1 MAGAGVEPVEHMVV
15 AVRVNAHTGL
25 EEPGPAAPIP
35 RPNSPSGTKR
45 SPGSP
50 SGEYFFPLLLMSQTS
65 LLPRLE
71 KQEMIDMRGFVAWI
85 LGLGLAA
92 NGLAMLVVPMGR
104 YCARG
109 CGRLAVHPAFGA

>member
-1 MAGAGVEPVEHMVV
+1 MAGAGVGPVEHMGV
-15 AVRVNAHTGL
+15 AVRVNAHTGF

-35 RPNSPSGTKR
+35 RPNSPSGTKL

-50 SGEYFFPLLLMSQTS
+50 SGEYFFLLLMSQTS

-71 KQEMIDMRGFVAWI
+71 KQEMIDMRSFVAWI

-92 NGLAMLVVPMGR
+92 NGLAMLVVLMGR

-109 CGRLAVHPAFGA
+109 CGHLAVHPGFGA